1 MPYFSFIM
9 VCYNNWEFTRNAL
22 DSFFEYLDPA
32 HQSRGI
38 ELIIV
43 DNASTDETSKS
54 IQGYKEF
61 YNGVVDIEIVN
72 LKQNHGYILGAN
84 AGLAEAKG
92 EIVTILNNDLVFCPN
107 WFTGLINALEKD
119 PSVGIAAPLLTNGSG
134 TENIT
139 LEFKSPEDEKLF
151 YKSKRTMN
159 HCAQRIMSNN
169 RQAIIPSNRIIGACI
184 AMKKEV
190 VQSIGGLDFWFGVG
204 LFDDDDFT
212 IRVNI
217 AGYKSV
223 IVGSSFV
230 YHMGSATFKKE
241 NQVVRSAIISNK
253 TKFILKW
260 DFRTQDNPG
269 GQFANRTDVIRNS
282 IYWKD
287 PYYFPTSI
295 SQYRRAADNPCEKRN
310 EYKKQLL
317 IADWTNY
324 NSEWQQKLE
333 MVLSNLDKG
342 SNIYFWIPKNYFPVN
357 EVKSRVNSI
366 LESLE
371 LVGDEA
377 ENYFRYLD
385 YAVMPIDLLAFI
397 SSFDSLISV
406 EKDFINMYFTDL
418 AAAIHLPVE

>member
-22 DSFFEYLDPA
+22 DSFFEYLDPV
-32 HQSRGI
+32 HQSKGI

-43 DNASTDETSKS
+43 DNASTDETAKW

-61 YNGVVDIEIVN
+61 YNGIVDIEIVN

-107 WFTGLINALEKD
+107 WFAGLVNILEKD

-134 TENIT
+134 IETIT

-151 YKSKRTMN
+151 YKSKKTMN
-159 HCAQRIMSNN
+159 YCAQRIMTNN
-169 RQAIIPSNRIIGACI
+169 RSVIIPSNRLIGACVAI
-184 AMKKEV
+184 RREV
-190 VQSIGGLDFWFGVG
+190 LLAVGGLDFWFGVG

-212 IRVNI
+212 MRVNI

-223 IVGSSFV
+223 IVGSSFI

-241 NQVVRSAIISNK
+241 NQVVRSAVISNR

-260 DFRTQDNPG
+260 DFRTQENSG
-269 GQFANRTDVIRNS
+269 GQFANRAEVIRNS

-287 PYYFPTSI
+287 PYYFPTGM
-295 SQYRRAADNPCEKRN
+295 SQYRRATDNPNERRN
-310 EYKKQLL
+310 AYKKQLL
-317 IADWTNY
+317 IADWTNN

-333 MVLSNLDKG
+333 QVLSNLDKG
-342 SNIYFWIPKNYFPVN
+342 SGIYFWIPKNYFPVN
-357 EVKSRVNSI
+357 EVKGRINSL

-371 LVGDEA
+371 SGEDEA

-385 YAVMPIDLLAFI
+385 YAVMPIDLLIFL
-397 SSFDSLISV
+397 SSFDSILSV
-406 EKDFINMYFTDL
+406 EKDFINMHFTDL
-418 AAAIHLPVE
+418 AAAINLPVE